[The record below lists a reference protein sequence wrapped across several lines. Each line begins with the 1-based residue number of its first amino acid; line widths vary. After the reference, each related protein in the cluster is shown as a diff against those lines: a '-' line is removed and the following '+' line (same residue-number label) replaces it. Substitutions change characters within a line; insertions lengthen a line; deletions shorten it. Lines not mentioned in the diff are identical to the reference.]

1 MANLVV
7 YLQDHLAGARFAVNL
22 LEDLRHQDVDDET
35 ANLAARL
42 LPEIHADREVLESL
56 AAELGEDPSTLK
68 EAVAWLAQ
76 KASRLKLTMGEPGG
90 IFEAVEVLSLG
101 VLGKLALWHTLEAL
115 AATHSAIA
123 ALDLTA
129 LCGRATSQ
137 HAALEDCRRR
147 LAIKAFASSQMQ
159 TT

>member
-1 MANLVV
+1 MANLLV
-7 YLQDHLAGARFAVNL
+7 YLQDHLAGAKFAVNL
-22 LEDLRHQDVDDET
+22 LEDLSHQDVDSDT
-35 ANLAARL
+35 AKLAAKL
-42 LPEIHADREVLESL
+42 LPEIQADRDVLENL

-90 IFEAVEVLSLG
+90 IFEAVEVLTLG
-101 VLGKLALWHTLEAL
+101 VVGKLALWHALEAL
-115 AATHSAIA
+115 APSHAAIA

-137 HAALEDCRRR
+137 HAALEDRRRR
-147 LAIKAFASSQMQ
+147 LAIKAFASSQM
-159 TT
+159 